1 MNGEHLVEDPKPRFA
16 PWLLEPMRRN
26 SATYWKVALAAA
38 LVNIFTLL
46 TSLFSMIV
54 YDRVLPNN
62 AISSLIGLTIGLI
75 IILVF
80 DFILKMLR
88 AYFVDIAGADI
99 DRDVG
104 GNVFGRLLAMRLEL
118 KKGST
123 GAMAGLMR
131 ELEAIRDFFA
141 SATLLAVVDVP
152 FILLTLVV
160 IALIGG
166 PVALVPAILVPL
178 VILVG
183 WLTQPALD
191 RLTAQSM
198 REGLV
203 KQSVLVE
210 TIGGLETVKAAG
222 AGPLLAGR
230 WMDAVEHQSD
240 SSMRQRM
247 VAAIATTFAGSAGV
261 IAYSGIVIV
270 GVFEIGAGN
279 MTMGALIACSIL
291 GSRAI
296 APLGQIAQLLSRL
309 TATKTAYRQIKA
321 LMDQPVEG
329 PVGEGIKLA
338 APQGGIELRNVTF
351 RYPGAAE
358 PSLNEVSLKIEPGE
372 RVAVLG
378 RVGSGKS
385 TLARLILGLYPP
397 EDGLVMLDGTDI
409 RQLDTSFRRGMG
421 AALQES
427 VLLTGTIRE
436 NIVLGREGVDDAEL
450 MRVSELSGAHQFVGR
465 TANGYDLRL
474 ADRGEGLSGGQRQ
487 AIALARALVGKP
499 QLVVLDEPTSAM
511 DSQSESALLQRLAV
525 ELKGRTLVLIT
536 HRPQLM
542 QLVDRI
548 IVLDAGK
555 VMMDGPRD
563 AVLRKLSPPK
573 AVA

>member
-1 MNGEHLVEDPKPRFA
+1 MSGEHLVDLPQPRFA
-16 PWLLEPMRRN
+16 PWLLEPMKRN

-38 LVNIFTLL
+38 LINVFTLL
-46 TSLFSMIV
+46 TSLFSMVV

-62 AISSLIGLTIGLI
+62 AISSLIGLSIGLVI
-75 IILVF
+75 VIVF

-88 AYFVDIAGADI
+88 AYFVDLAGADI

-104 GNVFGRLLAMRLEL
+104 GQVFGRLLAMRLEL

-123 GAMAGLMR
+123 GALAGLMR

-152 FILLTLVV
+152 FILLTVAV

-183 WLTQPALD
+183 WLTHPAMD

-198 REGLV
+198 REGLI

-222 AGPLLAGR
+222 AGPMLARR
-230 WMDAVEHQSD
+230 WLDAVEQQSD

-247 VAAIATTFAGSAGV
+247 VAAIATNFAASAGV
-261 IAYSGIVIV
+261 IAYTGIVIV

-309 TATKTAYRQIKA
+309 TMTRTAYRQIKA
-321 LMDQPVEG
+321 IMDQPPEG
-329 PVGEGIKLA
+329 PMGEGISLGSVKGA
-338 APQGGIELRNVTF
+338 IELRNVTF

-358 PSLNEVSLKIEPGE
+358 PALNEVSLKIEPGE

-397 EDGLVMLDGTDI
+397 EDGLVMLDGTDL
-409 RQLDTSFRRGMG
+409 RQLDPRFRESVG

-436 NIVLGREGVDDAEL
+436 NIVLGRRHVDDAEL
-450 MRVSELSGAHQFVGR
+450 MRVSELSGTHQFVGR
-465 TANGYDLRL
+465 IANGYDLRL

-487 AIALARALVGKP
+487 SIALARALAGRP
-499 QLVVLDEPTSAM
+499 QLVVLDEPTSSM

-542 QLVDRI
+542 SLVERI
-548 IVLDAGK
+548 IVLDGSRVA
-555 VMMDGPRD
+555 MDGPRD
-563 AVLRKLSPPK
+563 AVLKKLTGPR
-573 AVA
+573 VT

>member
-16 PWLLEPMRRN
+16 PWLLEPMKRN

-62 AISSLIGLTIGLI
+62 AISSLIGLTIGLVI
-75 IILVF
+75 IIVF

-123 GAMAGLMR
+123 GALAGLMR

-270 GVFEIGAGN
+270 GVFEIGAGK

-309 TATKTAYRQIKA
+309 TSTKTAYRQIKA

-358 PSLNEVSLKIEPGE
+358 PSLTEVSLRIEPGE

-542 QLVDRI
+542 QLVERI

-573 AVA
+573 VA